1 MHLFIFSGPVL
12 GSKGNQIVGIVKT
25 ALPVSRKQ
33 TLKQTKLKFFIFLS
47 ETLFCR
53 QRDSHKEQLNNLTNL
68 CTQPSGVYYAII
80 F

>member
-25 ALPVSRKQ
+25 ALPVSRKE

-47 ETLFCR
+47 ETYYFV
-53 QRDSHKEQLNNLTNL
+53 DKETHTKNNLIT
-68 CTQPSGVYYAII
+68 
-80 F
+80 